1 MTTFIEFPAGVAPAM
16 PRLIRMDD
24 GCHVAL
30 RSLRAG
36 DHSQPPVLFV
46 HALAMNGAMWRD
58 LSEVLQST
66 SPLYAL
72 DCRGHGASDRPPGP
86 YTTRRFAQDID
97 GILDSLA
104 ASRVHLV
111 GCSMGGTVSMA
122 YAGLRPERLASLT
135 VIDTTAWYGADARA
149 AWEARAQRAL
159 NEGFEAMVPFQV
171 ERWFS
176 EAYASRKPAGMR
188 DAIDVFLA
196 NDAPAYAESCRML
209 GLADERP
216 GLSRYAGP
224 ATVVVGEHD
233 YATPPA
239 MAQVAAQLLSGATL
253 TVLPGLRHYTPIEAP
268 EVVAGAIDA
277 VIRRASAV

>member
-1 MTTFIEFPAGVAPAM
+1 MSTCTESQVGTVPAAPQM
-16 PRLIRMDD
+16 IRMDD
-24 GCHVAL
+24 GCQLAL
-30 RSLRAG
+30 RQLRAG
-36 DHSQPPVLFV
+36 DVSQPPVLFV
-46 HALAMNGAMWRD
+46 HALAMNGAMWSD
-58 LSEVLQST
+58 LSQMLHAT

-135 VIDTTAWYGADARA
+135 VIDSTAWYGADAPA
-149 AWEARAQRAL
+149 AWEARGQRAL
-159 NEGFEAMVPFQV
+159 REGFDAMVPFQL

-176 EAYASRKPAGMR
+176 EAYASRNSAGMR
-188 DAIDVFLA
+188 EAVDVFLK
-196 NDAPAYAESCRML
+196 NDASAYAESCRML
-209 GLADERP
+209 GLADERA
-216 GLSRYAGP
+216 GLARYTGP
-224 ATVVVGEHD
+224 AMVVVGEED

-239 MAQVAAQLLSGATL
+239 MARVAAQLLSGAIL
-253 TVLPGLRHYTPIEAP
+253 TILQGLRHYTPIEAP
-268 EVVAGAIDA
+268 DRVAQAIDT
-277 VIRRASAV
+277 VIRRAVGD